1 MTRNWIEIWAARSE
15 ELRSDDVR
23 ILTRLTSGPRLAP
36 QASVIQRPEQ
46 FLLDFLS
53 SQLSGQGNEVYK
65 PRVCSIL
72 GVVLVLLRV
81 TCEEESCS
89 VLRV

>member
-1 MTRNWIEIWAARSE
+1 MLRPGRHGAGTLSCNLGWLQGARRAAWPGSLVTRNWIEIWAARSE

-46 FLLDFLS
+46 F
-53 SQLSGQGNEVYK
+53 
-65 PRVCSIL
+65 
-72 GVVLVLLRV
+72 
-81 TCEEESCS
+81 
-89 VLRV
+89 